1 METGSLFSEILYL
14 LPLLLPPHLESDPDC
29 WGTLTP
35 TASMVGSIRNTIF
48 FFLIVNQ
55 DKTSSKIK
63 RIFREQKSCVFTSI
77 VKDE

>member
-35 TASMVGSIRNTIF
+35 TASMVGSIRNTF
-48 FFLIVNQ
+48 FFFNSKLGQ
-55 DKTSSKIK
+55 DLQQNKTHFQRAEILCLHKYH
-63 RIFREQKSCVFTSI
+63 
-77 VKDE
+77 